1 MIYRDVYMPSSFKA
15 HFILSVFIICL
26 LTYSNAQARVIA
38 LEKRELIDQIIQQ
51 TGTAKILPLMTKQL
65 ISEILKLLQS
75 KDVNID
81 ENLVALVQKE
91 ANTVM
96 YEEFVLSNKF
106 NEIFY
111 ELYDE
116 YFTVAQLKT
125 IVTFYDSSA
134 GARLLTV
141 MPQISQ
147 RSMALAQEHS
157 KGIGLKVQQRLMKR
171 FDEVEAKMNAQ
182 KSETESATND

>member
-1 MIYRDVYMPSSFKA
+1 MPSKFKA
-15 HFILSVFIICL
+15 VLVLLGFITAFAFSA
-26 LTYSNAQARVIA
+26 YAQARVIA
-38 LEKRELIDQIIQQ
+38 PEKRELIDQIIQQ

-65 ISEILKLLQS
+65 VSEILKLLQS
-75 KDVNID
+75 KEVNID
-81 ENLVALVQKE
+81 NSLVALVQKE

-111 ELYDE
+111 ALYDE
-116 YFTVAQLKT
+116 YFTAGQLKT

-157 KGIGLKVQQRLMKR
+157 QGIGLKVQQRLMKR
-171 FDEVEAKMNAQ
+171 FDEVEAKIAAKKNNEEKPA
-182 KSETESATND
+182 EN